1 MDKEITTSKKEVH
14 KTAEFIENKISNA
27 VTKSNSD
34 NIDKREPIEELIF
47 RPEKKGNI
55 KQIAKSIAKMEHYK
69 ISKLLNHSTVSKF
82 VTKNGSK

>member
-47 RPEKKGNI
+47 RPEKKR
-55 KQIAKSIAKMEHYK
+55 KY
-69 ISKLLNHSTVSKF
+69 
-82 VTKNGSK
+82 